1 MTSPLAMTLVV
12 RVHLAMYA
20 LSPNTAPAFNLA
32 MVTSLGLFIFC
43 SLSAY
48 RLLSIESCFKMEPPT
63 LASDDVQLGLRRD
76 GTLLIVSGK
85 RES

>member
-1 MTSPLAMTLVV
+1 MTSSPAMTLVL
-12 RVHLAMYA
+12 RVHLALYA

-32 MVTSLGLFIFC
+32 MVISLGLFFC

-48 RLLSIESCFKMEPPT
+48 RLLSIESCFKMDPPT
-63 LASDDVQLGLRRD
+63 LASDDAQLELRRD
-76 GTLLIVSGK
+76 GKLLIVSGK